1 MQAYVVLLVNLPD
14 QLSIKRMEMEMLD
27 MPKIGEELIVG
38 DRFTY
43 ELVFVGPVVAQQWFE
58 VICRNRE

>member
-27 MPKIGEELIVG
+27 RPKIGDELIVG

-43 ELVFVGPVVAQQWFE
+43 ESVQLLPNSGLK
-58 VICRNRE
+58 